1 MTKTDTTDKVG
12 HLWTGSLGKKS
23 KKQAL
28 CHYLSLLSIAFNST
42 KQRVIKHTM
51 DGAFERINAAILKEG
66 TNSQVISL
74 VGRVVGYDGNGQA
87 TVEAADGGMV
97 QVTNVEPAFNYVEG
111 MIAEIMGAPIG
122 GDSIQVSCFVGCSC
136 LIFLPTKLSEN
147 SRTYLTN
154 HIHTTRYYGTRGIP
168 TIIYTPNNIHSTS
181 FVVTWE
187 TTLIL
192 QIITN

>member
-1 MTKTDTTDKVG
+1 
-12 HLWTGSLGKKS
+12 
-23 KKQAL
+23 
-28 CHYLSLLSIAFNST
+28 
-42 KQRVIKHTM
+42 M

-147 SRTYLTN
+147 SRISYKSYTQHTVLWYTWYTNYHLYTQQHSQYFLCRNLGDDFDLTN
-154 HIHTTRYYGTRGIP
+154 YNKLIYNVMKNQRYADLY
-168 TIIYTPNNIHSTS
+168 
-181 FVVTWE
+181 
-187 TTLIL
+187 
-192 QIITN
+192 